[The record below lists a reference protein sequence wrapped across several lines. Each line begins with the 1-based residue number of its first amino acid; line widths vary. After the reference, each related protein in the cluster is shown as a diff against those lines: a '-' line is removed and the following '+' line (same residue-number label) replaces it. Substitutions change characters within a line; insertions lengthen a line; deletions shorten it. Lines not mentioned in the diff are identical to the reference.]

1 MRDKRIFEK
10 FNISLHNKIFKPCM
24 MDPILNQS
32 VLVWDSTFKNNLKF
46 SSVTNKVYYNKRLK
60 NRKTTKE
67 N

>member
-10 FNISLHNKIFKPCM
+10 FNISWHNKIFKPC

-60 NRKTTKE
+60 N
-67 N
+67 